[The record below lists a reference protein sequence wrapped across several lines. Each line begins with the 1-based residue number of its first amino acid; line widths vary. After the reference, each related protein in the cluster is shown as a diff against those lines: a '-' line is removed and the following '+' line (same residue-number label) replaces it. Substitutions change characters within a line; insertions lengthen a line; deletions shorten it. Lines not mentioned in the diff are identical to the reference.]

1 MADLTVHSKHTVGKR
16 IAANTSLLVLA
27 KAVGAALGLL
37 TLIIARHALGDVAA
51 LGIVVFV
58 HSYMLFFAEVAT
70 FQSWQSLIRFGTDD
84 IQRGDVKSFSSL
96 IRFSILIDLISAVL
110 AFVGAIAL
118 FGAIVWFVEAFPQLG
133 IGQSAGDVPLR
144 DLRGYVFA
152 YCILVL
158 FKQTGT
164 SIGIFRVFDKFKVL
178 AVRAL
183 VLPVVRL
190 AGSILAA
197 LLGWG
202 IEGFLLVWFIASL
215 LGYIFLPIMAFFE
228 VRKRKMLS
236 DIRQAKSNFFAPRE
250 GLWPFVW
257 KSNIDSTLAACTTD
271 LPPLMV
277 MSVFGPAFVAIYKI
291 AEEISKLLS
300 EGVKL
305 VDQVIYPELA
315 RIMAAGRAGEIWKLV
330 TRAGLISLG
339 VGIAAALF
347 VWAVGPFVIVSSLG
361 EEFRFSVTLA
371 VLLVLAAAIF
381 AAVAPLFPAFYAA
394 DKPEQAIY
402 ARVAGLA
409 VYVLAFFGLS
419 LTIGEL
425 GPGIAPILGNIVM
438 MILVTVLLKRTLNK
452 VVQDMDAVPDVF
464 EARAPVSV
472 RFTGVSDKKI
482 WGLPVLEWQNRA
494 FKKAGVLPSET
505 AKSGLTAA
513 VNWVLSSA
521 LAAALVK
528 ADKTAL
534 VQDGT
539 VVAVN
544 GMAFDDA
551 ARVVG
556 QPAAGADLKGF
567 SLAGPEDLAGT
578 YNKALRKNEPPYAL
592 NIETTPIKDILSR
605 QFASSYKGITDFV
618 TKFAWPIP
626 AFYATRLCAAL
637 RITPNM
643 VTTLSLIMVFVAMYY
658 FAQGQWVLGILS
670 GWFMT
675 FLDTVDGKLARTTMT
690 YSKWGNIY
698 DHGIDL
704 IHPPFWYIAWYWG
717 LGGRFE
723 QMDLM
728 TWAIIAV
735 FIGYIIDRLIE
746 GLFIAQHGFHL
757 HVWRPFNSFLRF
769 ITARRNPNLF
779 IFMIGIMASAFI
791 PAAALWGFYAV
802 IIWTW
807 VCIAINSGVVMAAML
822 TRKPVVSWMNAS

>member
-1 MADLTVHSKHTVGKR
+1 MADLSVHSKHTVGKR
-16 IAANTSLLVLA
+16 IAANTSLMVFA
-27 KAVGAALGLL
+27 KAMAAVFGLF
-37 TLIIARHALGDVAA
+37 TLIIARHALGDVGA
-51 LGIVVFV
+51 LGIVVFI

-70 FQSWQSLIRFGTDD
+70 FNSWQSIIRFGTDD
-84 IQRGDVKSFSSL
+84 IQRADVKSFSSL
-96 IRFSILIDLISAVL
+96 IKFGILIDLISAIL
-110 AFVGAIAL
+110 AFIGALAL
-118 FGAIVWFVEAFPQLG
+118 FGIIVWLAETFPQLG
-133 IGQSAGDVPLR
+133 IPQQVEGVALQ
-144 DLRGYVFA
+144 DLRKYIFL

-164 SIGIFRVFDKFKVL
+164 PIGIFRVFDKFKVL
-178 AVRAL
+178 AVRA
-183 VLPVVRL
+183 VVMPIFRL
-190 AGSILAA
+190 IGTVIAA

-202 IEGFLLVWFIASL
+202 LEGFLGVWFAASFV
-215 LGYIFLPIMAFFE
+215 GYVFLPIMAVLE
-228 VRKRKMLS
+228 LKRRNLIS
-236 DIRQAKSNFFAPRE
+236 DIRKAKTNFFEARD

-271 LPPLMV
+271 LPPLLV
-277 MSVFGPAFVAIYKI
+277 MTVFGPAFVAIYKI

-315 RIMAAGRAGEIWKLV
+315 RIMAAGKAGDIWKLV
-330 TRAGLISLG
+330 TRAGFISLG

-347 VWAVGPFVIVSSLG
+347 VAAVGPVFIVSTFG
-361 EEFRFSVTLA
+361 EEFRFSITLA
-371 VLLVLAAAIF
+371 ILLVLAAAIF

-409 VYVLAFFGLS
+409 VYVLSFFALS

-425 GPGIAPILGNIVM
+425 GPGIAPILGNAVM
-438 MILVTVLLKRTLNK
+438 VILVTVLLKRTLNK
-452 VVQDMDAVPDVF
+452 VVKDMDAIPDTFDQAVPVT
-464 EARAPVSV
+464 V
-472 RFTGVSDKKI
+472 RFAGISEKKL
-482 WGLPVLEWQNRA
+482 WGLPVLEWQSRA
-494 FKKAGVLPSET
+494 FKKAGTVPDDE
-505 AKSGLTAA
+505 AKSGLTVA

-528 ADKTAL
+528 KDKTAL
-534 VQDGT
+534 VQGET
-539 VVAVN
+539 IIAVN
-544 GMAFDDA
+544 GMDFALA
-551 ARVVG
+551 ERLVG
-556 QPAAGADLKGF
+556 LPAKTADLKGLT
-567 SLAGPEDLAGT
+567 LAHPGDLAGT

-592 NIETTPIKDILSR
+592 NIETTPLKDILTQ

-618 TKFAWPIP
+618 TKFCWPVP
-626 AFYATRLCAAL
+626 AFYATRFCAAL

-643 VTTLSLIMVFVAMYY
+643 VTTLSLIMVFVAIYY
-658 FAQGQWVLGILS
+658 FAQGQWALGILA

-723 QMDLM
+723 HFDVM

-735 FIGYIIDRLIE
+735 FIGYILDRLIE

-757 HVWRPFNSFLRF
+757 HVWRPFNSALRF

-791 PAAALWGFYAV
+791 PAAAMWGFYAV

-807 VCIAINSGVVMAAML
+807 VCIAINIGVVIVAML
-822 TRKPVVSWMNAS
+822 SRKAVVSWMTAS

>member
-1 MADLTVHSKHTVGKR
+1 MADLSVHSKHTVGKR
-16 IAANTSLLVLA
+16 IAANTSVLVLA
-27 KAVGAALGLL
+27 KALGAVLGLF

-70 FQSWQSLIRFGTDD
+70 FQSWQSLIRFGTED
-84 IQRGDVKSFSSL
+84 IQRDDVKGFSSL
-96 IRFSILIDLISAVL
+96 IRFGILIDFISAIL
-110 AFVGAIAL
+110 AFIGAIAL
-118 FGAIVWFVEAFPQLG
+118 FGAIVWFVETFPQLG
-133 IGQSAGDVPLR
+133 IGESAGDVPLR

-164 SIGIFRVFDKFKVL
+164 AIGIFRLFDKFKVL

-190 AGSILAA
+190 IGSIIAA
-197 LLGWG
+197 LMGWG
-202 IEGFLLVWFIASL
+202 IEGFLLVWFVASL
-215 LGYIFLPIMAFFE
+215 LGYVFLPIMAFIE
-228 VRKRKMLS
+228 VRKRDLLAN
-236 DIRQAKSNFFAPRE
+236 IRRAKADFFKPRE

-277 MSVFGPAFVAIYKI
+277 MTVFGPAFVAIYKI

-315 RIMAAGRAGEIWKLV
+315 RIMAAGRAGEIWRLV

-339 VGIAAALF
+339 VGCAVALF

-371 VLLVLAAAIF
+371 VLLVIAAAIF

-409 VYVLAFFGLS
+409 VYILAFFALS

-425 GPGIAPILGNIVM
+425 GPGIAPILGNLVM
-438 MILVTVLLKRTLNK
+438 VILVTFLLKRTLNK
-452 VVQDMDAVPDVF
+452 VVKNMGAVPNASNQSTEV
-464 EARAPVSV
+464 AV
-472 RFTGVSDKKI
+472 RFAGKSDKKI
-482 WGLPVLEWQNRA
+482 WGLPVLEWQSRA
-494 FKKAGVLPSET
+494 FKKAGTVPNNT
-505 AKSGLTAA
+505 ATSGLTVA

-528 ADKTAL
+528 KDKSAL
-534 VQDGT
+534 VQEGT
-539 VVAVN
+539 IVAIN
-544 GMAFDDA
+544 GMDFASAEHF
-551 ARVVG
+551 VG
-556 QPAAGADLKGF
+556 QPLKSADL
-567 SLAGPEDLAGT
+567 AGLTVAYPEDLAGT

-592 NIETTPIKDILSR
+592 NIETTPIKEILSR

-618 TKFAWPIP
+618 TKFVWPVP
-626 AFYATRLCAAL
+626 AFYATRFCAAL

-643 VTTLSLIMVFVAMYY
+643 VTTLSLAMVFAAMYY
-658 FAQGQWVLGILS
+658 FAQGQWALGIAC

-690 YSKWGNIY
+690 YSKWGNVY

-704 IHPPFWYIAWYWG
+704 IHPPFWYIAMYWG

-723 QMDLM
+723 QLDLM
-728 TWAIIAV
+728 TWAIIIV
-735 FIGYIIDRLIE
+735 FIGYILDRLIE
-746 GLFIAQHGFHL
+746 GLFIAQHGFHI
-757 HVWRPFNSFLRF
+757 HVWRPFNSGLRF
-769 ITARRNPNLF
+769 VTARRNPNLF
-779 IFMIGIMASAFI
+779 IFMIGIMASVAI
-791 PAAALWGFYAV
+791 PTAALWGFYAV
-802 IIWTW
+802 VIWTW
-807 VCIAINSGVVMAAML
+807 VCIFINIGVVIVAML
-822 TRKPVVSWMNAS
+822 SRKPVVSWMNS

>member
-1 MADLTVHSKHTVGKR
+1 MADLTVYSKRTVGKR

-27 KAVGAALGLL
+27 KALGAALGLF

-51 LGIVVFV
+51 LGIVVFI

-84 IQRGDVKSFSSL
+84 IQHGDVKSFSSL
-96 IRFSILIDLISAVL
+96 IRFGILIDLISAVL
-110 AFVGAIAL
+110 AFIGAIAL
-118 FGAIVWFVEAFPQLG
+118 FGAIVWFVETFLQLG

-144 DLRGYVFA
+144 DLRTYVFA

-164 SIGIFRVFDKFKVL
+164 AIGIFRVFDKFKVL

-190 AGSILAA
+190 AGSIMAA

-202 IEGFLLVWFIASL
+202 IEGFLLVW
-215 LGYIFLPIMAFFE
+215 YIFLPIMAFLE
-228 VRKRKMLS
+228 IRKRNMLTHV
-236 DIRQAKSNFFAPRE
+236 RQAKSNFFSARD

-277 MSVFGPAFVAIYKI
+277 MTVFGPAFVAIYKI

-315 RIMAAGRAGEIWKLV
+315 RIMAAGKAGDIWKLV

-409 VYVLAFFGLS
+409 VYVLTFFGLS

-425 GPGIAPILGNIVM
+425 GPGVAPILGNIVM

-452 VVQDMDAVPDVF
+452 VVKDMDAIPDVF
-464 EARAPVSV
+464 DHSAPVTV
-472 RFTGVSDKKI
+472 RFAGQSEKKL
-482 WGLPVLEWQNRA
+482 WGLSLLEWQGRA
-494 FKKAGVLPSET
+494 FKKAGTVPDDQ
-505 AKSGLTAA
+505 AKSGLTVA

-528 ADKTAL
+528 KDKTAL
-534 VQDGT
+534 VEDGIL
-539 VVAVN
+539 VAIN
-544 GMAFDDA
+544 GMNFTSAKNL
-551 ARVVG
+551 VG
-556 QPAAGADLKGF
+556 QPLKTANFEG
-567 SLAGPEDLAGT
+567 LTIVRPEDLAGT
-578 YNKALRKNEPPYAL
+578 YNKQLRKNEAPYAL
-592 NIETTPIKDILSR
+592 NIDTTPIKDILSR
-605 QFASSYKGITDFV
+605 QFGSSYKGITDFV
-618 TKFAWPIP
+618 TKFVWPIP
-626 AFYATRLCAAL
+626 AFYATRFCAAL

-658 FAQGQWVLGILS
+658 FAQGQWTLGIVS

-717 LGGRFE
+717 LGGRFD
-723 QMDLM
+723 QLDIM

-779 IFMIGIMASAFI
+779 IFMIGIMVSVAI
-791 PAAALWGFYAV
+791 PAAAMWGFYAV
-802 IIWTW
+802 VIWTW
-807 VCIAINSGVVMAAML
+807 VCIAINIGVVLVAML
-822 TRKPVVSWMNAS
+822 SRKPVVSWMNAS